1 MSPFADVGQ
10 HNQCETG
17 HNGTQVGI
25 AGLLMGPRH
34 GREWNLRP
42 VLLLRDSDP
51 EMRSAG
57 AVQSRCGSLPLVGF
71 PENMIRLYPANPK
84 HALVGMEFIRH
95 AVKHTWKNCEKVQQK
110 QTVDQ

>member
-42 VLLLRDSDP
+42 VLVLRDSDP

-57 AVQSRCGSLPLVGF
+57 AVQSRCGSVPLVGF
-71 PENMIRLYPANPK
+71 PENMI
-84 HALVGMEFIRH
+84 
-95 AVKHTWKNCEKVQQK
+95 
-110 QTVDQ
+110 